1 VGRRPS
7 KSSWREP
14 DPGETNHR
22 EILPFE
28 AETRLLLPNMEG
40 TLYVLGESGAE
51 IENKPLGFYRE
62 EFYHYVNNFSTPRS
76 GTYTLGAELNPLRYN
91 RHEVDGEWK
100 IFTEPLTVEFGNV
113 EIDTEGGT

>member
-1 VGRRPS
+1 VSPTPARRIIERSCHSRLRPGCCYQI
-7 KSSWREP
+7 WREP
-14 DPGETNHR
+14 
-22 EILPFE
+22 
-28 AETRLLLPNMEG
+28 
-40 TLYVLGESGAE
+40 YVLGESGAE